1 MPAPKRAAAKNP
13 AKKPAAAARRHNW
26 FAKIVGFR
34 GQAGSFFS
42 GIGHKPTFC
51 AGLA

>member
-1 MPAPKRAAAKNP
+1 VPAPKRAAAKNP
-13 AKKPAAAARRHNW
+13 AKKPAAAGSRHNW

-34 GQAGSFFS
+34 DKRAPSS
-42 GIGHKPTFC
+42 AGIGHKPTFC